1 MESAF
6 FLYTKFHKN
15 ILKGSQY
22 ADNYFRKFRIY
33 RNIYWLPHLLIMIL
47 AKLAQKSARRQVYLG
62 EYLGTAVLVLVSLF
76 FAYMLNFVPEDWMI
90 GTLGIIP
97 LILGIRAIF
106 TDDDE
111 ADEAVEQIEGRG
123 NQSLFWTVTLVT
135 IASGG
140 DNLGIYIPYFA
151 GLEWGQIPVA
161 IAVFAVGVAALC
173 AISYRFSRLPLIAE
187 TIEKY
192 EKIIIPVVF
201 IGLGFYIMW
210 ENGTI
215 QHFLGA

>member
-1 MESAF
+1 MQTIISASF
-6 FLYTKFHKN
+6 VFIATSIDYL
-15 ILKGSQY
+15 I
-22 ADNYFRKFRIY
+22 I
-33 RNIYWLPHLLIMIL
+33 LIMIL

-151 GLEWGQIPVA
+151 GLEWGRIPVA

>member
-1 MESAF
+1 MQTIISASF
-6 FLYTKFHKN
+6 VFIATSIDYL
-15 ILKGSQY
+15 I
-22 ADNYFRKFRIY
+22 I
-33 RNIYWLPHLLIMIL
+33 LIMVL
-47 AKLAQKSARRQVYLG
+47 AKLAQKSTRRQVYLG

-123 NQSLFWTVTLVT
+123 NQSLFGTVSLVT

-151 GLEWGQIPVA
+151 SLE
-161 IAVFAVGVAALC
+161 
-173 AISYRFSRLPLIAE
+173 
-187 TIEKY
+187 
-192 EKIIIPVVF
+192 
-201 IGLGFYIMW
+201 
-210 ENGTI
+210 
-215 QHFLGA
+215 

>member
-1 MESAF
+1 M
-6 FLYTKFHKN
+6 H
-15 ILKGSQY
+15 
-22 ADNYFRKFRIY
+22 
-33 RNIYWLPHLLIMIL
+33 W
-47 AKLAQKSARRQVYLG
+47 QVYLG

-123 NQSLFWTVTLVT
+123 TQSLFWTVSLVT

-151 GLEWGQIPVA
+151 SLEWGQILVA
-161 IAVFAVGVAALC
+161 IAVFTVGVAALC
-173 AISYRFSRLPLIAE
+173 AISYHFSRLPLIAE

>member
-1 MESAF
+1 M
-6 FLYTKFHKN
+6 
-15 ILKGSQY
+15 
-22 ADNYFRKFRIY
+22 
-33 RNIYWLPHLLIMIL
+33 
-47 AKLAQKSARRQVYLG
+47 
-62 EYLGTAVLVLVSLF
+62 SLF

-123 NQSLFWTVTLVT
+123 NQSLFSTVSLVT

-151 GLEWGQIPVA
+151 SLEWGQILVA

-173 AISYRFSRLPLIAE
+173 AISYHFSRLPLIAE

>member
-1 MESAF
+1 MQTIISASF
-6 FLYTKFHKN
+6 VFSATSIDYL
-15 ILKGSQY
+15 I
-22 ADNYFRKFRIY
+22 I
-33 RNIYWLPHLLIMIL
+33 LIMIL

-151 GLEWGQIPVA
+151 SLEWAQILFA